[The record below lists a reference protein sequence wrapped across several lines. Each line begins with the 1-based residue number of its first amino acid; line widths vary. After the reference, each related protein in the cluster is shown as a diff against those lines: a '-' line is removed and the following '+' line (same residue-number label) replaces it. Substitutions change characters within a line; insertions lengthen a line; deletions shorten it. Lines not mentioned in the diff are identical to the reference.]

1 MCVCVSSDG
10 VYVCIYRCDCVWTCL
25 LFRLQDSFHNDN
37 RVRPVYIFVYC
48 TDIRTTFHAG
58 MHPRARTKPLRV
70 SRMSRLWSLRVPNVR
85 AVRTVTVQMCLP
97 ESAASKTLAWQ
108 ELNFDIFL
116 QLYAV
121 SANLWET
128 LIFRLEPAVGTALI
142 EIFMKSSQSFK
153 A

>member
-1 MCVCVSSDG
+1 MRRSPLP
-10 VYVCIYRCDCVWTCL
+10 TL
-25 LFRLQDSFHNDN
+25 LTRA
-37 RVRPVYIFVYC
+37 VRK
-48 TDIRTTFHAG
+48 
-58 MHPRARTKPLRV
+58 HPRARTKPLRV